1 MRFLLNLTA
10 GAVLIGGGLTGSFMV
25 AGVNGGGVLLLS
37 GLATIGLSVLALTRQ
52 RI

>member
-1 MRFLLNLTA
+1 MRTLLNFVA
-10 GAVLIGGGLTGSFMV
+10 GAALIGGGLAGSFMV

-52 RI
+52 KI

>member
-10 GAVLIGGGLTGSFMV
+10 GVALIGGGLAGSFTV

-37 GLATIGLSVLALTRQ
+37 GLATIGLGVLAYTRQ